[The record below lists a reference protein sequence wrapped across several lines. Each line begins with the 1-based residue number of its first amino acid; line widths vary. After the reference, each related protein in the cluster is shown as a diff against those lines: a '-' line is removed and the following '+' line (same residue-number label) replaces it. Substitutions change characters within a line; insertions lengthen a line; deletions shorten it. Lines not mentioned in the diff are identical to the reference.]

1 MSNRN
6 REANMTNT
14 DTLPPRLKRAEASAY
29 LRAKHGISRTVGT
42 LAKLAVVGGGPSFRK
57 LGTRSVVY
65 DVADLDA
72 WAASIMSKPV
82 SSTSELS
89 AA

>member
-1 MSNRN
+1 
-6 REANMTNT
+6 MTNT
-14 DTLPPRLKRAEASAY
+14 DTPLPRLKRAEASAY
-29 LRAKHGISRTVGT
+29 LLEKHGISRTYTT
-42 LAKLAVVGGGPSFRK
+42 LAKLAVVGGGPAFRK
-57 LGTRSVVY
+57 VGTRTVVY

-82 SSTSELS
+82 FSTSELT